1 MFNRVLV
8 GIDEESEGR
17 DAIALACLLAS
28 PGSDITFGHVQ
39 PATPHTRYYLNP
51 QETRPDAGDPT
62 REMLAAA
69 AERSGLDAWIR
80 TVSSTNV
87 AVGLVAIAREVDADL
102 IVVGTTDRSR
112 LTRALLGNPTTKTMA
127 SADCVVAVAPQGYA
141 DGAHEIRRI
150 GVAYDGSAASESAL
164 ALARQLSAET
174 HAEVSAFAVVPGP
187 HEGPSLRRHHMERA
201 VLALKEANVHM
212 AQQDNVESLIAYGDP
227 VEQLGGFSGSVD
239 VLIAGSRG
247 AGPVARML
255 RPSTTAALTGAVA
268 CPLLVVTKG
277 ARSKQ
282 GITPLSSVP
291 TAAPAS
297 PRPEASAPPQGVGQH
312 IAAMTSDDVSSS
324 PFPGLGSP
332 PPQGPF
338 HT

>member
-1 MFNRVLV
+1 MTP
-8 GIDEESEGR
+8 
-17 DAIALACLLAS
+17 IALACLLAS

-212 AQQDNVESLIAYGDP
+212 AQQDNVESLIGVRRPRRAARRL
-227 VEQLGGFSGSVD
+227 QRQRRRAHRRFSRRRAGGAHAAPLD
-239 VLIAGSRG
+239 HRG
-247 AGPVARML
+247 ADRRRCLPAAGGDQGCAIQAGDHATEQRFLRQRLLRHGPRRVRRRRA
-255 RPSTTAALTGAVA
+255 
-268 CPLLVVTKG
+268 
-277 ARSKQ
+277 
-282 GITPLSSVP
+282 
-291 TAAPAS
+291 
-297 PRPEASAPPQGVGQH
+297 
-312 IAAMTSDDVSSS
+312 
-324 PFPGLGSP
+324 
-332 PPQGPF
+332 
-338 HT
+338 